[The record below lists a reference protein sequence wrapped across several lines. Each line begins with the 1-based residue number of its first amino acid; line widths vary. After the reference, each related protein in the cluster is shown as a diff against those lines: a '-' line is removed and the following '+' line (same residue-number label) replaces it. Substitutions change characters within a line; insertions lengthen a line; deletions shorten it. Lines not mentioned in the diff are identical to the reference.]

1 MLSEAVFIL
10 SHISLLLLWKSFL
23 HKPMC
28 KCRSSCRV
36 QRLKVCVSQ
45 TIRCAL
51 FLCSLAA
58 AGGQGERTI
67 SLCNE
72 STPNKGLWRALA
84 VPDSHREALA
94 AAKQGLVAQLTRS
107 GCHRWDG
114 IQTQEVQSIIHSIFK
129 YLRGGKQVTMHHHG
143 YTADSI
149 LPSL

>member
-1 MLSEAVFIL
+1 MQVFLPSTEAKGVCE
-10 SHISLLLLWKSFL
+10 SNYLLCIIPLQ
-23 HKPMC
+23 P
-28 KCRSSCRV
+28 
-36 QRLKVCVSQ
+36 
-45 TIRCAL
+45 RC
-51 FLCSLAA
+51 CW
-58 AGGQGERTI
+58 GTGEGTI

-94 AAKQGLVAQLTRS
+94 AAKQGLVAQLTCS

-129 YLRGGKQVTMHHHG
+129 YLRGGKRVTMHHHG